1 LRSRVGTEYD
11 LSSTALKKMIGQ
23 STGVFGKYAKRAKVR
38 KTAEKLAKHM
48 RMEPEKESK
57 GERNLEEIVGRVGIA
72 MAKKLTKDAIEQLRE
87 EGLLGLQ
94 TQELDPMKDW
104 KEIIQNYIVF
114 DEIIPPTPN
123 RPRKKRKET
132 EEERARFE
140 LFVIVPNSDCEALL
154 N

>member
-1 LRSRVGTEYD
+1 
-11 LSSTALKKMIGQ
+11 M
-23 STGVFGKYAKRAKVR
+23 
-38 KTAEKLAKHM
+38 
-48 RMEPEKESK
+48 
-57 GERNLEEIVGRVGIA
+57 GIA